1 MVDTNLR
8 IAEASYEQWCL
19 PTLGSCATVTERQN
33 MSPSAQ
39 LTSAHLIE
47 IIENKMNTDQ
57 IAREVQKQ
65 VENGKEAFNPENTS
79 FGLNTFCNTIDN
91 KFEHD

>member
-1 MVDTNLR
+1 MFKQYSDAMVDTNLR

-39 LTSAHLIE
+39 LTSAHL
-47 IIENKMNTDQ
+47 
-57 IAREVQKQ
+57 Q

-79 FGLNTFCNTIDN
+79 LVLNTFCNTIDN